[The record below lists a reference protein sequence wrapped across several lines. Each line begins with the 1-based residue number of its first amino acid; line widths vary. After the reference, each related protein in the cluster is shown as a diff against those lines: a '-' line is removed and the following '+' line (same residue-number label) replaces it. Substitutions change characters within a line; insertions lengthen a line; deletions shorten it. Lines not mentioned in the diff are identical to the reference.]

1 MHCEEYFVL
10 KSTTERLFILIFIT
24 EFKLLLDIL
33 DLISILMSLK
43 WQENIS
49 RVALENGVHLQSSI
63 SNIIG
68 FQSSLSLPNLHNLG
82 ERCAGFTLLMSK

>member
-33 DLISILMSLK
+33 DLISVLMSSK

-49 RVALENGVHLQSSI
+49 RVAFENGVHLESSI
-63 SNIIG
+63 SNMIG
-68 FQSSLSLPNLHNLG
+68 FQYSLSLPNLHNLG
-82 ERCAGFTLLMSK
+82 KRFAGFTLLMSK